1 VAGLLAAQ
9 KERYEDTVLKGYSYP
24 LSPRGEMNLAPA
36 PPWHYAGE
44 MLGVE
49 FWTSPMAA
57 TATLPEG
64 LTIDPD
70 AEGRAAASASAN
82 RRPAAEALAAHYQA
96 LGYAYMVIEA
106 TNQWTGAACE
116 VLGGVRVH
124 FAPYQGQHTVRQSA
138 EPLEGIVTSVNG
150 WLSNKDSGSMF
161 YVIRLP

>member
-1 VAGLLAAQ
+1 MECCVAGLLAAQ

-57 TATLPEG
+57 
-64 LTIDPD
+64 
-70 AEGRAAASASAN
+70 ASAN
-82 RRPAAEALAAHYQA
+82 RRPAAEVLAAHYQA
-96 LGYAYMVIEA
+96 LGYAYMVIEV

-116 VLGGVRVH
+116 VLGGVSVYL
-124 FAPYQGQHTVRQSA
+124 APYQGQHTVRQSA
-138 EPLEGIVTSVNG
+138 EPLEGLVTSVNG

-161 YVIRLP
+161 YVIRLT